1 METGIGYKNLSR
13 DSMDFDNPDGLPL
26 QQNIAD
32 YEQPCEVW
40 HYRIAKA
47 DPQTSV
53 RIWCMS
59 P

>member
-1 METGIGYKNLSR
+1 
-13 DSMDFDNPDGLPL
+13 MDFDNPDGLPL